1 MSNQPTP
8 ATRRMAYCDGIREAF
23 EYCMATDPK
32 CFAIGQGLWSPWY
45 VGRSM
50 DKLDEKFGRARVI
63 DTPVSEQA
71 TTGIAVGAA
80 LLGYRPVV
88 IHPRMDFMILATDQM
103 VNQAAKWRHMLG
115 GQVSPSM
122 VVRGIINR
130 GGEQGAQH
138 SQALHSW
145 YAHVPGLR
153 VVMPA
158 TAADARDLL
167 IAAVQCDDP
176 VLYIDDRWC
185 YEHED
190 DVGPAADVDVA
201 DIRPVLRR
209 EGADITL
216 AGAGYSVLLA
226 MEAAELLAKD
236 GISCDVVDIRMLN
249 PMDPELV
256 RSSVRKTGR
265 LLAVDG
271 GWRTC
276 GFAGELIATVTE
288 ALAPADWRT
297 APRRITLPDAPAPTS
312 RPLEA
317 AYYPNAEAVA
327 TEVSAMVAAGAA
339 GTARG

>member
-1 MSNQPTP
+1 M
-8 ATRRMAYCDGIREAF
+8 TRLAYCDAIREGF

-50 DKLDEKFGRARVI
+50 DKLDEKFGRERVI

-80 LLGYRPVV
+80 VLGYRPIV
-88 IHPRMDFMILATDQM
+88 IHPRMDFMILATDQI

-122 VVRGIINR
+122 VIRGIINR

-145 YAHVPGLR
+145 YAHIPGLR

-158 TAADARDLL
+158 TASDARDLL
-167 IAAVQCDDP
+167 IGAVQCDDP

-185 YEHED
+185 YEHEE
-190 DVGPAADVDVA
+190 DVPPAADVNLAAV
-201 DIRPVLRR
+201 RPTVRR
-209 EGADITL
+209 EGTDISL
-216 AGAGYSVLLA
+216 VGAGHSVLLA
-226 MEAAELLAKD
+226 LEAAAQLAAD

-249 PMDPELV
+249 PLDPAAV
-256 RSSVRKTGR
+256 IASSKKTGR
-265 LLAVDG
+265 LLAIDG
-271 GWRTC
+271 GWRNS
-276 GFAGELIATVTE
+276 GFAAELVATCSE
-288 ALAPADWRT
+288 ALRPQDWRT
-297 APRRITLPDAPAPTS
+297 APQRVTLPDAPAPTS
-312 RPLEA
+312 KPLEA
-317 AYYPNAEAVA
+317 AYYPTASNIVA
-327 TEVSAMVAAGAA
+327 KVRSMVAG
-339 GTARG
+339 G

>member
-1 MSNQPTP
+1 MTQLV
-8 ATRRMAYCDGIREAF
+8 YCDGIRQAF
-23 EYCMATDPK
+23 EYCMDK
-32 CFAIGQGLWSPWY
+32 DEKVFAIGQGLWSPWY

-50 DKLDEKFGRARVI
+50 DNLDKRYGKSRVI

-88 IHPRMDFMILATDQM
+88 IHPRMDFMILATDQI

-122 VVRGIINR
+122 VVRGIVNR

-145 YAHVPGLR
+145 YAHIPGLR

-167 IAAVQCDDP
+167 IAAIQSDDP

-185 YEHED
+185 YEHVEE
-190 DVGPAADVDVA
+190 VAPAADVDLAGV
-201 DIRPVLRR
+201 RPVLRR
-209 EGADITL
+209 EGTDLTL
-216 AGAGYSVLLA
+216 VAASYSVLLA
-226 MEAAELLAKD
+226 MEAADSLKRE
-236 GISCDVVDIRMLN
+236 GISCDVIDMRVLN
-249 PMDPELV
+249 PMDSELV
-256 RSSVRKTGR
+256 RSSARKTGR
-265 LLAVDG
+265 LLAIDG

-276 GFAGELIATVTE
+276 GFAGELVATACE
-288 ALAPADWRT
+288 ALLPQDWRA
-297 APRRITLPDAPAPTS
+297 APQRITLPDAPAPTS

-317 AYYPNAEAVA
+317 AYYPTAVTIA
-327 TEVSAMVAAGAA
+327 DRVRAMV
-339 GTARG
+339 RG